1 MDFQDNLK
9 YVPKLAE
16 VDLRY
21 GLAFFGNLQGGNYF
35 IPYTNEVANS
45 IELSLQLYN
54 VAYYE

>member
-1 MDFQDNLK
+1 MDFQDILK

-35 IPYTNEVANS
+35 IPYTNEVVNS
-45 IELSLQLYN
+45 IEFSLQLYN